1 MHLSKALQFP
11 CIHANGTSANRLQED
26 LGNAY
31 YAIDQAY
38 DKLRECAPNGRDY
51 YTLGPAA
58 FEKAIAEHH
67 ARLAKLDEVK
77 AELEAIMEEI
87 NAQTGN

>member
-1 MHLSKALQFP
+1 MH
-11 CIHANGTSANRLQED
+11 ED

-31 YAIDQAY
+31 YAISEAY
-38 DKLRECAPNGRDY
+38 DKLRECSPNGRDY
-51 YTLGPAA
+51 YPMGPAA

-77 AELEAIMEEI
+77 AELESIMEEI
-87 NAQTGN
+87 SAQTGI